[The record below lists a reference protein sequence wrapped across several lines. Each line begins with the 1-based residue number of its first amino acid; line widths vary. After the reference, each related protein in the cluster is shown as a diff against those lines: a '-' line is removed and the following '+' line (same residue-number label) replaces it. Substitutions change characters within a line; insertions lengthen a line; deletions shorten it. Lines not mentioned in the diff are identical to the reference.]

1 MNVVLKR
8 ANIFLISTLLSFI
21 FSELCYSQNK
31 YTLPQITPQTP
42 NQASLGKYG
51 DVPVSLNTG
60 MINMQVPL
68 FSIKSGSIEI
78 PITLTYHNNGLKVDE
93 IPSWVGLGWDLRA
106 GGAINF
112 EQRGNPDF
120 SLDGDG
126 MFTSSTYNSG
136 ALLNSYLTNQM
147 TAQQKYD
154 YLEKV
159 ISGDVDSEYDLY
171 HYNFGNYSGSFY
183 FDKNQNIINVPKSNL
198 KITSYN
204 GGYKFVDEKGNQ
216 YLFIT
221 EERTTMNPSPL
232 TGLETRKSFNDNAS
246 FLLTQII
253 TIENRTINFEY
264 IKYPTGIF
272 PLTYFKQ
279 GAVFTKYGGLLTT
292 DPCNAQYCPS
302 GSNYNTYNTEYT
314 MENHLLSSITFD
326 EGSVQFEVSN
336 VGREDIKKISPN
348 QNLPYLRKVKLL
360 NNQNVI
366 VNEFTLNSSYFGNND
381 RLKLDEVVHTNGN
394 LNNEKW
400 VFDYY
405 GQTESFPAFFSK
417 RKDHWGYYN
426 GANNSQGIPRAN
438 YASFISP
445 WSNDANGYVSAN
457 RASNFNYGLIG
468 VLKTIKYPTG
478 GHSLFEY
485 EGNKVVYPSF
495 NSISN
500 PFLLADVIDPNIYG
514 TLIVNTNTDETPEP
528 LYGSFTLSDPK
539 NVRIIGSK
547 MINPLSFIRSDISLF
562 KAPNISNN
570 LLIPYFSCP
579 PFPNSGMCNIEQTLS
594 LEPGIYYY
602 SMNKNLDAE
611 YFPPGTPISG
621 FASIKIIVLEPPPS
635 TPIPVTMQV
644 GGVRIKSIQTNDGLG
659 NISNKSYSY
668 LDPSSVRTAPY
679 YISRMNI
686 SKNIT
691 CINEST
697 GAGET
702 RICEPCGY
710 EFKVHDESVVPMV
723 GNPVEYSVTEF
734 TGGNGNN
741 GKTEYSFTGADN
753 LSLNATQPY
762 VTPFLATWRANL
774 LLQKK
779 IFKKENNAYTLI
791 QQENNSYDF
800 TNPNPPESY
809 TLGVKADYWKYCEN
823 IGLGRRII
831 SETQENYQTENFY
844 PKSNTST
851 YFTQAGNII
860 NSVDNTYASNSH
872 TLQTQ
877 SAKANSKNQI
887 IKDKIKYSFDYNTT
901 TCNDAFS
908 IGIKNLNNKHV
919 LLPIENLNIKSIN
932 GLDYIIG
939 GTLLTYNSSST
950 TALKVFQ
957 LKINSPVL
965 LSTFTESYVNTTGIF
980 IKDSRYEEKAEFN
993 SYDAFNNVLQ
1003 EHYTSNI
1010 FKSYIWD
1017 YNNLYLTTECLNAER
1032 NNIAATSF
1040 EADGTN
1046 TGWSIPSPLRD
1057 NTTAI
1062 TGSKSYSLFAGAI
1075 TKSQLDIAKT
1085 YIVSYWSKVGAQNV
1099 NGTNGIAGRSINGWV
1114 YYEHKVSNPSS
1125 GIITVS
1131 GFATI
1136 DELRLYPDKA
1146 QMSTYTYRPLIG
1158 ITSQCDANN
1167 KISFYEYDSFN
1178 RLTLIRDQDNNI
1190 LKKICYNYA
1199 GQVEDCPLQVINSNP
1214 QWVATGNTRCQKCP
1228 SNNAYNTGV
1237 KEKEEKDMNILS
1249 ATVGALRWVVDL
1261 TGTCPVAAWTATGN
1275 TRCQPCPSDANYNS
1289 GIREKEEK
1297 DLNPCS
1303 PTYTSA
1309 PRWVIDPSSTCPVL
1323 PNYQPNSTPVCQ
1335 QNNGVNSG
1343 YLITTTVDINP
1354 CSNPPG
1360 QAGPPILTPSA
1371 ACIPC
1376 SPACAEPQYHCING
1390 VCVQGVWKVIKV
1402 QKISKNTWQCTRVW
1416 CYPNSGSMDPASTY
1430 STYSQTTTSTTAC
1443 AIECF

>member
-8 ANIFLISTLLSFI
+8 ASIFLISTLLSFI

-68 FSIKSGSIEI
+68 FSIKSGSVEI

-171 HYNFGNYSGSFY
+171 HYNFGNHSGSFY

-204 GGYKFVDEKGNQ
+204 GGYKFIDEKGNQ

-221 EERTTMNPSPL
+221 EEKTTMNPSPL

-253 TIENRTINFEY
+253 TIENRIINFEY
-264 IKYPTGIF
+264 MKYPGIF
-272 PLTYFKQ
+272 PLRYYKQ
-279 GAVFTKYGGLLTT
+279 SSVYTKYGI
-292 DPCNAQYCPS
+292 PAFPECPAGGNFS
-302 GSNYNTYNTEYT
+302 TYSTEYT
-314 MENHLLSSITFD
+314 MENHLLSSISFD

-336 VGREDIKKISPN
+336 IGREDIKKISPN
-348 QNLPYLRKVKLL
+348 QDLPYLKKIKLV
-360 NNQNVI
+360 NKQNVI
-366 VNEFTLNSSYFGNND
+366 VNEFTLNISYFGNND
-381 RLKLDEVVHTNGN
+381 RLKLDEVEHTNGIS
-394 LNNEKW
+394 NNEKW
-400 VFDYY
+400 IFDYY
-405 GQTESFPAFFSK
+405 GQTESFPVFFSK
-417 RKDHWGYYN
+417 AKDHWGYYN
-426 GANNSQGIPRAN
+426 GTNNVHGIPAAN
-438 YASFISP
+438 YASFIP
-445 WSNDANGYVSAN
+445 QWSNDNTGYANAN
-457 RASNFNYGLIG
+457 RSSNFNAAVFG
-468 VLKTIKYPTG
+468 VLKKVKYPTG
-478 GHSLFEY
+478 GESLFEY
-485 EGNKVVYPSF
+485 EGNKVVYPSHTQ
-495 NSISN
+495 ISN
-500 PFLLADVIDPNIYG
+500 PFLIQNVNIPYQTIVSVDTDTGPNS
-514 TLIVNTNTDETPEP
+514 VS
-528 LYGSFTLSDPK
+528 GSFTLTESVPLL
-539 NVRIIGSK
+539 IGANK
-547 MINPLSFIRSDISLF
+547 MIDPFSFIRSDVTLSYS
-562 KAPNISNN
+562 PNGTN
-570 LLIPYFSCP
+570 LLL
-579 PFPNSGMCNIEQTLS
+579 PFFHCFTNTTICQLFQTMTLG
-594 LEPGIYYY
+594 PGTFYYTI
-602 SMNKNLDAE
+602 NKNLDNEFNA
-611 YFPPGTPISG
+611 IDG
-621 FASIKIIVLEPPPS
+621 FASLGISQPVPGN
-635 TPIPVTMQV
+635 IPVPMQV
-644 GGVRIKSIQTNDGLG
+644 GGVRIKSIQTNNGLG
-659 NISNKSYSY
+659 GISNKSYSY
-668 LDPSSVRTAPY
+668 LDPPSVNTAPY
-679 YISRMNI
+679 YISKTHIRRNR
-686 SKNIT
+686 NLGY
-691 CINEST
+691 
-697 GAGET
+697 GAWLCQDCGLET
-702 RICEPCGY
+702 KI
-710 EFKVHDESVVPMV
+710 HDESVIPMV
-723 GNPVEYSVTEF
+723 GNSVEYSVTEF
-734 TGGNGNN
+734 DDTNGNN

-753 LSLNATQPY
+753 LSLNNTQPY

-774 LLQKK
+774 LAQKK
-779 IFKKENNAYTLI
+779 IFKKENNVYLLI
-791 QQENNSYDF
+791 QQEDNSYDF
-800 TNPNPPESY
+800 THTNPPESY
-809 TLGVKADYWKYCEN
+809 TLGVKADYWANCEEE
-823 IGLGRRII
+823 GLNNRVI

-908 IGIKNLNNKHV
+908 MGIKNLNTKHV
-919 LLPIENLNIKSIN
+919 LLPVENLNIKSIN

-957 LKINSPVL
+957 LKINTPVL
-965 LSTFTESYVNTTGIF
+965 LSTFTESSINTAGVF

-1017 YNNLYLTTECLNAER
+1017 YNNLHLTTECVNAER

-1040 EADGTN
+1040 EADGVN
-1046 TGWSIPSPLRD
+1046 TGWIIPSPLRD

-1167 KISFYEYDSFN
+1167 KISYYEYDSFN
-1178 RLTLIRDQDNNI
+1178 RLILVRDQDNNI
-1190 LKKICYNYA
+1190 LKKVCYNYA

-1335 QNNGVNSG
+1335 QNNGVNTG
-1343 YLITTTVDINP
+1343 YLITTTVDVNP
-1354 CSNPPG
+1354 CSNPPN
-1360 QAGPPILTPSA
+1360 QPGPPILTPSA
-1371 ACIPC
+1371 SCIPC
-1376 SPACAEPQYHCING
+1376 NPVCTTPQYQCING
-1390 VCVQGVWKVIKV
+1390 VCVQGVLKVVKV
-1402 QKISKNTWQCTRVW
+1402 RRISKAYWECTKAY
-1416 CYPNSGSMDPASTY
+1416 CFPSSTGTINNDSYTIGSSTY
-1430 STYSQTTTSTTAC
+1430 TVVTTGLAPC
-1443 AIECF
+1443 EIECF